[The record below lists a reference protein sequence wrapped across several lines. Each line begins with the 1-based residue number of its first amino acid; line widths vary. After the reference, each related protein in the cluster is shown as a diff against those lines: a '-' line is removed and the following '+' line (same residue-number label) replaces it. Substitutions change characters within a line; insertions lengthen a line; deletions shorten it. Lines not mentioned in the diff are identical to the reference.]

1 MITSVKKASLGRG
14 DLLCGRS
21 WPMECRWLT
30 YKDWVKAL
38 VQLWTCG
45 EALGVRGARAE
56 RLHMGDPSL
65 KALPGQS
72 RMEKGTPKRT

>member
-1 MITSVKKASLGRG
+1 MQVVDIQGLGEST
-14 DLLCGRS
+14 C
-21 WPMECRWLT
+21 P
-30 YKDWVKAL
+30 AL
-38 VQLWTCG
+38 DMC